1 MLNTNNFN
9 LENIFSRNH
18 SSTSTVKGMEK
29 KIDLGEESKR
39 NIHIR
44 SLDYMTT
51 KKLLNK
57 LEVVSFIYIYIYM
70 DYLFIMTPV
79 ILI

>member
-1 MLNTNNFN
+1 
-9 LENIFSRNH
+9 
-18 SSTSTVKGMEK
+18 MEK

-57 LEVVSFIYIYIYM
+57 LEVVSFIYIYIYG
-70 DYLFIMTPV
+70 LFIYHDSSNFDLRLNFSCGPKSV
-79 ILI
+79 NLLYFFFYVKLIW